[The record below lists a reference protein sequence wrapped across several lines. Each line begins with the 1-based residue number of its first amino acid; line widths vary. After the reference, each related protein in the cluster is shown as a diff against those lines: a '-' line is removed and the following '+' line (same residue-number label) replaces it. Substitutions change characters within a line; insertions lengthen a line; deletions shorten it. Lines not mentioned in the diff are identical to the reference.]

1 TLNADEKSLR
11 ARLKGYKVELIQPVA
26 HLPRREDGT
35 VREDILRLVA
45 MNQMTELDDLLL
57 REPDMRPLVEALAA
71 HRLNFTDRR
80 ITQME

>member
-1 TLNADEKSLR
+1 MRRRSGGSSPIPWRR
-11 ARLKGYKVELIQPVA
+11 ARA
-26 HLPRREDGT
+26 RRADGS

-57 REPDMRPLVEALAA
+57 REPEMRPLVEALAA